1 MRSDLPELSF
11 RGTPICAHMPMIS
24 IAEPLQINAIVWIH
38 SLPENEM
45 GPTRRILEDLDA
57 QTLSGGPHVFT
68 YGIANR
74 AELFQLLDRLAREAA
89 QGLRPI
95 IHLDAHG
102 NQSDGLWL
110 APDDEWASW
119 DELLERLRAINVA
132 TGNNLVVVFALCH
145 GLHLYK
151 LVELTKAAP
160 AYLFAASDDVIHV
173 DFLEQETVPFYRE
186 VQQQGAFL
194 GAFEA
199 TLGKKMTLMNCQGLL
214 LKALAH
220 YVKNQC
226 QPKVLDTRAERLAS
240 EMLQRDGVTD
250 PSPDLVCQYQK
261 RAREALE
268 PDQKIIDR
276 FAPHFLIGRQPGF
289 TYADVERLAGRR
301 QD

>member
-1 MRSDLPELSF
+1 
-11 RGTPICAHMPMIS
+11 MPTIS

-57 QTLSGGPHVFT
+57 QALSGGPHVFE
-68 YGIANR
+68 YGVSDR
-74 AELFQLLDRLAREAA
+74 AELFQLLDRLAAEAG

-110 APDDEWASW
+110 ASADEWASW
-119 DELLERLRAINVA
+119 DELMERLRKINVA

-151 LVELTKAAP
+151 LIDLKKAAP
-160 AYLFAASDDVIHV
+160 AYLFAASEDEIYV
-173 DFLEQETVPFYRE
+173 DFLEEETAPFYRE
-186 VQQQGAFL
+186 LQQQGAFL

-199 TLGKKMTLMNCQGLL
+199 TLGKKMTLMNCQGLF

-220 YVKNQC
+220 YVKNHC
-226 QPKVLDTRAERLAS
+226 QPEALNARAERTAT
-240 EMLQRDGVTD
+240 EMLQRDQIVE
-250 PSPDLVCQYQK
+250 PSPDLVRQYRE
-261 RAREALE
+261 RARAALE
-268 PDQKIIDR
+268 PSQKIIDQ

-289 TYADVERLAGRR
+289 TYADVERLAGQR